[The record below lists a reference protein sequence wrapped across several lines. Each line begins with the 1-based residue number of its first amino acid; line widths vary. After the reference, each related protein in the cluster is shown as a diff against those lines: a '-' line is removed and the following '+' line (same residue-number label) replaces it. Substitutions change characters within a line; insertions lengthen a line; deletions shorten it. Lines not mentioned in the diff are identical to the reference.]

1 MLTSAYVN
9 CKDHGK
15 EEQLMVLPKCLAI
28 PLDRLAKIVGR
39 NPMLDYASLVL
50 NNWQLKDA
58 SLPKTLDNLKVM
70 WSFTKSRAEEWMY
83 IIHVV
88 IEDHGVEALKAAEII
103 ARTSVKIGNTNQ
115 DEIFD
120 LFETI
125 SSPLKQLAGAL
136 KNMNSV
142 VKKME

>member
-1 MLTSAYVN
+1 M
-9 CKDHGK
+9 
-15 EEQLMVLPKCLAI
+15 
-28 PLDRLAKIVGR
+28 
-39 NPMLDYASLVL
+39 
-50 NNWQLKDA
+50 
-58 SLPKTLDNLKVM
+58 M

-88 IEDHGVEALKAAEII
+88 IEDHGVEALTAAEII